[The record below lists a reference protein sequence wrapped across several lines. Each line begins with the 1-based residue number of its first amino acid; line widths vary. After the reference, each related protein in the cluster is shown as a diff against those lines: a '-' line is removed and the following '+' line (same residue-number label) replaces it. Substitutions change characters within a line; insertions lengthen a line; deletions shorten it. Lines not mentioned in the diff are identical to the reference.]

1 MGGIAGAT
9 TAVGAGANTAAAV
22 NLISS
27 QTGVSAT
34 ANATTGVV
42 SLSAADGRNIVLGAG
57 FATATTGGLN
67 AGTTR
72 GTVTLNS
79 TRAGGINVDGAAFA
93 NAGLTA
99 GNTAATTVSS
109 VSAISA
115 IDISTAAG
123 ATSALTAIDGAIAT
137 VNASR
142 SALGAYQ
149 NRFSSVVSTLQTST
163 ENLTASRSRIQDT
176 DFAAET
182 ASLSRAQILQQAG
195 TAMLAQANQLP
206 SQVMTLL
213 R

>member
-1 MGGIAGAT
+1 
-9 TAVGAGANTAAAV
+9 V
-22 NLISS
+22 
-27 QTGVSAT
+27 
-34 ANATTGVV
+34 NAT
-42 SLSAADGRNIVLGAG
+42 
-57 FATATTGGLN
+57 
-67 AGTTR
+67 
-72 GTVTLNS
+72 
-79 TRAGGINVDGAAFA
+79 
-93 NAGLTA
+93 
-99 GNTAATTVSS
+99 
-109 VSAISA
+109 
-115 IDISTAAG
+115 
-123 ATSALTAIDGAIAT
+123 
-137 VNASR
+137 R